1 MVIDVEQRWTRLYC
15 KTLNEVEAAIKD
27 KRFIHS
33 QIVLGVKRMIE
44 FRSTTDMCLEV
55 WCIETYSSV
64 WVSIRLADA
73 VNSLQKILDY
83 RVEEEEYEDCQ
94 EIVDLLEAVEVL
106 TREKALPGPQDLKK
120 TGK

>member
-1 MVIDVEQRWTRLYC
+1 MVIAKEQKWCRLYC
-15 KTLNEVEAAIKD
+15 KTLDEVEAAIRD

-33 QIVLGVKRMIE
+33 QIILGVKRMLE

-94 EIVDLLEAVEVL
+94 EIVDLLEAVDGL
-106 TREKALPGPQDLKK
+106 ILEKASSGPQDLKK
-120 TGK
+120 TVK

>member
-1 MVIDVEQRWTRLYC
+1 MVITKEQKWCRLYC
-15 KTLNEVEAAIKD
+15 KTLDEVEAAIRD

-33 QIVLGVKRMIE
+33 QIVLGVKRMLE

-94 EIVDLLEAVEVL
+94 EIVDLLEAVDVL
-106 TREKALPGPQDLKK
+106 ILEKASSGPQDLKK
-120 TGK
+120 TVK

>member
-1 MVIDVEQRWTRLYC
+1 MVIAKEQKWCRLYC
-15 KTLNEVEAAIKD
+15 KTLDEVEAAIRD

-33 QIVLGVKRMIE
+33 QIVLGVKRMLE

-94 EIVDLLEAVEVL
+94 EIVDLLEAVDVL
-106 TREKALPGPQDLKK
+106 ILEKASSGPQDLKK
-120 TGK
+120 TAK